1 MLWEVFME
9 AVLCKCDWL
18 TYQPL
23 ITEHYLQ
30 PAPLLSLK
38 VQGGIEKSNLI
49 TTLLVLQA
57 TSPIQRC
64 LQKSPRSHNKRHRHC
79 APHLCNSKGFKS
91 PVPEMGTKT
100 TYIFLTINH
109 TITGGKAHI
118 SFGMC
123 LELIPP
129 SFKKSTP
136 VVLGGTKFYSQSPKV
151 DRCWRSGQ
159 SESHWPIQWWTQDP
173 VRPIRPSLGIFAGTP
188 GKEIAWVRRPTRKT
202 ETCKPVVMTAPTWES
217 LPWNWCLYKGK
228 QSKDSERE
236 RGARIL
242 TLFETGSNQTWNNTY
257 PWIFQL
263 HEPKKYFFLTS
274 FCLSQFEYGFL
285 FKP

>member
-23 ITEHYLQ
+23 ITEHCLQ
-30 PAPLLSLK
+30 PAPLLSLE
-38 VQGGIEKSNLI
+38 VQGGIEKSNPI

-100 TYIFLTINH
+100 TYIFLAINH
-109 TITGGKAHI
+109 TITGCKVHI

-129 SFKKSTP
+129 SSKKSTP
-136 VVLGGTKFYSQSPKV
+136 MVLGGTKFYSQSPKV

-159 SESHWPIQWWTQDP
+159 SESLAHSVMDTGPSQANQTQPWDICWNHWERNSLGVSPNQENRNLQACGYDCPYLGKPSLKLMPIQ
-173 VRPIRPSLGIFAGTP
+173 
-188 GKEIAWVRRPTRKT
+188 GKAKQRQRARERDKDSNII
-202 ETCKPVVMTAPTWES
+202 
-217 LPWNWCLYKGK
+217 WNWIQPDLK
-228 QSKDSERE
+228 
-236 RGARIL
+236 
-242 TLFETGSNQTWNNTY
+242 
-257 PWIFQL
+257 
-263 HEPKKYFFLTS
+263 
-274 FCLSQFEYGFL
+274 
-285 FKP
+285 